1 MLIIFSC
8 DILAF
13 SLKDIDM
20 GRLFIF
26 SNSSRVDNF
35 IRDIFMP
42 DDSFM
47 LFESHVTTDYVPFE
61 QINGGPS
68 KSYVFTAFEKDTALI
83 YNFNDINSAIEPL
96 KLNYNEKTEFLK
108 YLSTYTEICIVS
120 AWDDFGDYF
129 GNVYNYLFSLSD
141 TRNDCLPISV
151 CGPETNRF
159 ENRQSLHD
167 YMRYAPKVKA
177 YYNKEYMN
185 IAVIN
190 YFKSIYNLS
199 MTFDECVMLHVVDRS
214 TEKLTHCPAYLIYN
228 NLNNNLITSTNG
240 FKLFENLYTLKYI
253 TNYDHNG
260 TICVTT
266 LDAYK
271 DYKNDLLNQGINY
284 EAIVDTFE
292 NASRY
297 EHDKFKQHID
307 KYFEKLANLNKKEA
321 TCN

>member
-13 SLKDIDM
+13 SLKDIEM

-26 SNSSRVDNF
+26 SNSSKIDKFVK
-35 IRDIFMP
+35 DIFMP

-47 LFESHVTTDYVPFE
+47 LFESHVTTDYVPVE
-61 QINGGPS
+61 KINGGPN
-68 KSYVFTAFEKDTALI
+68 KSYVFTDFEKDTALI
-83 YNFNDINSAIEPL
+83 YNFNHINTAFEPL
-96 KLNYNEKTEFLK
+96 KISYNEKTEFLK
-108 YLSTYTEICIVS
+108 HLSTYTEICIVS
-120 AWDDFGDYF
+120 SWDAFGDYF

-151 CGPETNRF
+151 CEPETNLF

-190 YFKSIYNLS
+190 YFKLFYNLS
-199 MTFDECVMLHVVDRS
+199 ITFDECVMLHVIDRS
-214 TEKLTHCPAYLIYN
+214 TEKLTNCPSYFIYN

-240 FKLFENLYTLKYI
+240 FKLFEKLHRFNYI

-260 TICVTT
+260 TICVAT
-266 LDAYK
+266 LD
-271 DYKNDLLNQGINY
+271 DYKVYKRNLFNQGVNY
-284 EAIVDTFE
+284 EEIVDVFE

-297 EHDKFKQHID
+297 EHEKFKQHID
-307 KYFEKLANLNKKEA
+307 KYFAKLANVNKKE
-321 TCN
+321 TICN